1 MTQKPRQS
9 AASKMTERR
18 VDELLEEMEAIV
30 SELKKRNVDVNTNG
44 KNNRL

>member
-1 MTQKPRQS
+1 M
-9 AASKMTERR
+9 AARR

-44 KNNRL
+44 KTNSL